1 MRSFTHREIEVFRAV
16 MACNSV
22 SRAAEILAISQ
33 PAATKAIQGLE
44 KAVQFS
50 LFERVKGRLVP
61 TPEGQLL
68 FKEVEQSFIGLA
80 RIRAGAARIRD
91 FGAGDIKIASLS
103 AFSTS
108 LVPVALKR
116 FQKKHPNVAIT
127 FQPHGSSV
135 VRDLIA
141 SGQFDIGFA
150 ADEIDVSGID
160 ARAFAEFTAMIA
172 LPPGHALCDRKV
184 LRPRDLHEIP
194 FVALSAE
201 DTTRREAEAIFAAEN
216 VVPKTIIETPYS
228 ITVCAFVLAGLG
240 CGFVDPITAAGFVER
255 GLVLKPFQ
263 PAIRFRTLVVFP
275 PDRQKSRLIQDCV
288 ECFEYARDVVLGSK
302 PAPKG

>member
-1 MRSFTHREIEVFRAV
+1 M
-16 MACNSV
+16 
-22 SRAAEILAISQ
+22 ILSQ
-33 PAATKAIQGLE
+33 VTGTKPLQ
-44 KAVQFS
+44 VQ
-50 LFERVKGRLVP
+50 
-61 TPEGQLL
+61 
-68 FKEVEQSFIGLA
+68 
-80 RIRAGAARIRD
+80 AGAARIRD

-103 AFSTS
+103 AFSAS
-108 LVPVALKR
+108 LAPVALKR
-116 FQKKHPNVAIT
+116 FQKKHPNVAVT
-127 FQPHGSSV
+127 FQPHSSSV

-160 ARAFAEFTAMIA
+160 ARDFAEFTAMIA

-201 DTTRREAEAIFAAEN
+201 DTTRREADAIFAEEG
-216 VVPKTIIETPYS
+216 VVIKTIIETPYS
-228 ITVCAFVLAGLG
+228 LTVCAFVLAGLG

-255 GLVLKPFQ
+255 GLVLKPFR
-263 PAIRFRTLVVFP
+263 PAIRFRTLMIFP

-288 ECFEYARDVVLGSK
+288 ECFEYAREGVLGRK
-302 PAPKG
+302 AALKG